1 MRVLLGIPRSTLF
14 VWKDVRMQTQKLS
27 TLEKVGFGAGDM
39 ALNVVISSMMLI
51 ITIFYTDIYGLKTSD
66 LALLF
71 MLVKFIGAMSDFATG
86 QLTDSFLSRWGRY
99 RPWLLFLAVPYGLS
113 VFFVFTTP
121 DWNYDAKLVWA
132 YSTYILMTL
141 MTSGVGVSY
150 ISLPSALTADPQER
164 LSANGYRLFL
174 AKVGAFM
181 VTIVVPILADRWGN
195 GNPAA
200 GYQAAMAL
208 MALLGAVL
216 FLFCFFT
223 TTERVV
229 YKVARQPL
237 GEQIAVLAQ
246 NDQWLYLAGACVT
259 GTIGYVIRG
268 SVAAYYAKYYL
279 HGDAGVVS
287 AFLSTGVAAA
297 ILAMVISTWVTKF
310 YCKVKLFRYTQ
321 LVVAVLSV
329 LIYFLVKPG
338 DRVLAFVLY
347 FALSLIVDLHAP
359 VFWSAIAETI
369 DYGQLK
375 TGKRVSGFAFGGI
388 SIAQKIGMGI
398 AGGMIGVLLTYFQY
412 QPNQE
417 QSPLALQGIALMLSV
432 IPGFFHF
439 LMGVLM
445 FKYRISDEYY
455 STVKED
461 LRANGVTA
469 S

>member
-1 MRVLLGIPRSTLF
+1 
-14 VWKDVRMQTQKLS
+14 MQNQKLS

-51 ITIFYTDIYGLKTSD
+51 ITFFYTDIYGLKTTD

-71 MLVKFIGAMSDFATG
+71 VIVKVIGGLSDLAVG
-86 QLTDSFLSRWGRY
+86 QMTDSFLTRWGRY
-99 RPWLLFLAVPYGLS
+99 RPWLLLLAVPYGVS
-113 VFFVFTTP
+113 VFMVFSTP

-141 MTSGVGVSY
+141 MTSGVGVAY

-181 VTIVVPILADRWGN
+181 VTIVVPILSQRWGN

-208 MALLGAVL
+208 MAVLGAVL

-223 TTERVV
+223 TRERVV

-237 GEQIAVLAQ
+237 GEQVAVLLK

-268 SVAAYYAKYYL
+268 SVAVYYAKYYL
-279 HGDAGVVS
+279 HGDTGVVS
-287 AFLSTGVAAA
+287 AFMSTGVAAA
-297 ILAMVISTWVTKF
+297 IIAMVISTWVTKV

-321 LVVAVLSV
+321 LVVAVISV
-329 LIYFLVKPG
+329 MIYFLVKPG
-338 DRVLAFVLY
+338 DTLLAFVLY

-388 SIAQKIGMGI
+388 SVCQKAGMAV
-398 AGGMIGVLLTYFQY
+398 AGGMVGLLLSYFNY

-417 QSPLALQGIALMLSV
+417 QSQLALHGIALMLSV

-439 LMGVLM
+439 LMGALM
-445 FKYRISDEYY
+445 FKYRISDAYY
-455 STVKED
+455 DSVKED
-461 LRANGVTA
+461 LRAGGVA
-469 S
+469 AG

>member
-1 MRVLLGIPRSTLF
+1 MER
-14 VWKDVRMQTQKLS
+14 QKLS

-51 ITIFYTDIYGLKTSD
+51 ITFFYTDIYGLKTTD

-71 MLVKFIGAMSDFATG
+71 VIVKVIGAVSDLAVG
-86 QLTDSFLSRWGRY
+86 QMTDSFLTRWGRY
-99 RPWLLFLAVPYGLS
+99 RPWLLLLAVPYGVS
-113 VFFVFTTP
+113 VYMVFSTP
-121 DWNYDAKLVWA
+121 GWNYDAKLVWA

-141 MTSGVGVSY
+141 MTSGVGVAY

-181 VTIVVPILADRWGN
+181 VTIVVPILSQRWGK

-208 MALLGAVL
+208 MAVLGAVL

-223 TTERVV
+223 TRERVV

-237 GEQIAVLAQ
+237 GEQVAVLLK

-268 SVAAYYAKYYL
+268 SVAVYYAKYYL
-279 HGDAGVVS
+279 HGDTGVVS
-287 AFLSTGVAAA
+287 AFMSTGVAAA
-297 ILAMVISTWVTKF
+297 IIAMVISTWVTKV

-321 LVVAVLSV
+321 LVVAVISV
-329 LIYFLVKPG
+329 MIYFLVKPG
-338 DRVLAFVLY
+338 DTLLAFVLY
-347 FALSLIVDLHAP
+347 FALSLVVDLHAP

-388 SIAQKIGMGI
+388 SVCQKAGMAV
-398 AGGMIGVLLTYFQY
+398 AGGMVGVLLSYFDY

-417 QSPLALQGIALMLSV
+417 QSQLALQGIALMLSV

-439 LMGVLM
+439 LMGALM
-445 FKYRISDEYY
+445 FKYRISDAYY
-455 STVKED
+455 DSVKED
-461 LRANGVTA
+461 LRAGGVAA

>member
-1 MRVLLGIPRSTLF
+1 
-14 VWKDVRMQTQKLS
+14 MQTPTQKLS

-51 ITIFYTDIYGLKTSD
+51 ITFFYTDIYGLKTTD

-71 MLVKFIGAMSDFATG
+71 VIVKVIGGFSDLVVG
-86 QLTDSFLSRWGRY
+86 QMTDSFLTRWGRY
-99 RPWLLFLAVPYGLS
+99 RPWLLLLAVPYGVS
-113 VFFVFTTP
+113 VFMVFSTP
-121 DWNYDAKLVWA
+121 GWNYDAKLVWA

-141 MTSGVGVSY
+141 MTSGVGVAY

-181 VTIVVPILADRWGN
+181 VTIVVPILSQRWGN

-208 MALLGAVL
+208 MAVLGAVL

-223 TTERVV
+223 TRERVV

-237 GEQIAVLAQ
+237 GEQVAVLLK

-268 SVAAYYAKYYL
+268 SVAVYYAKYYL
-279 HGDAGVVS
+279 HGDTAVVS
-287 AFLSTGVAAA
+287 AFMSTGVAAA
-297 ILAMVISTWVTKF
+297 IIAMVISTWVTKV

-321 LVVAVLSV
+321 LVVAVISV
-329 LIYFLVKPG
+329 MIYFLVKPG
-338 DRVLAFVLY
+338 DTLLAFVLY
-347 FALSLIVDLHAP
+347 FVLSLIVDLHAP

-388 SIAQKIGMGI
+388 SVCQKAGMAV
-398 AGGMIGVLLTYFQY
+398 AGGMVGVLLSYFDY

-417 QSPLALQGIALMLSV
+417 QSQLALQGIALMLSV

-439 LMGVLM
+439 LMGALM
-445 FKYRISDEYY
+445 FKYRISDAYY
-455 STVKED
+455 DSVKED
-461 LRANGVTA
+461 LRAGGVA
-469 S
+469 AG

>member
-1 MRVLLGIPRSTLF
+1 MLT
-14 VWKDVRMQTQKLS
+14 QTQKLS

-51 ITIFYTDIYGLKTSD
+51 ITFFYTDIYGLKTTD

-71 MLVKFIGAMSDFATG
+71 VAVKIIGAISDFAVG
-86 QLTDSFLSRWGRY
+86 QMTDSFLTRWGRY
-99 RPWLLFLAVPYGLS
+99 RPWLLLLAVPYGIS
-113 VFFVFTTP
+113 VFMVFSTP
-121 DWNYDAKLVWA
+121 GWSYQAKLVWA
-132 YSTYILMTL
+132 YSTYILMTV
-141 MTSGVGVSY
+141 MTSGVGVAY

-181 VTIVVPILADRWGN
+181 VTIVVPVLARRWGN

-208 MALLGAVL
+208 MAVLGVVL

-223 TTERVV
+223 TSERVV
-229 YKVARQPL
+229 HKVVRQPL
-237 GEQIAVLAQ
+237 GEQVRVLLK
-246 NDQWLYLAGACVT
+246 NDQWLVLCGACVT

-268 SVAAYYAKYYL
+268 SVAVYYAKYYL
-279 HGDAGVVS
+279 HGDTAVVS

-297 ILAMVISTWVTKF
+297 ILAMVVSTWVTKF

-329 LIYFLVKPG
+329 MIYFLVKPG
-338 DRVLAFVLY
+338 DTALAFVLY
-347 FALSLIVDLHAP
+347 FALSLVVDLHAP

-369 DYGQLK
+369 DYGQVK

-388 SIAQKIGMGI
+388 SVAQKAGMAV
-398 AGGMIGVLLTYFQY
+398 AGGMVGILLSYFGY
-412 QPNQE
+412 QPNQD
-417 QSPLALQGIALMLSV
+417 QSALALQGIALMLSV

-439 LMGVLM
+439 LMGALM
-445 FKYRISDEYY
+445 FKYRISDSYY
-455 STVKED
+455 GTVKED
-461 LRANGVTA
+461 LRLATQP
-469 S
+469 